1 MNGSVFFILTRG
13 SSGEKD
19 VLLSSLRNLEGV
31 RYAGFVDRVNKN
43 AIRLDLS
50 RRTDFTVSI
59 RPEEPGAVERIV
71 TTYLNDWY
79 GRAPAE
85 EAAKLIE
92 RVFICVGPA
101 KSGRTPQHV
110 VVEILPSTPLLPFTA
125 KPAELCRRIVRWD
138 GEKGE
143 YVERGRFIVLYRC
156 WGRKARTSETGI
168 SAVAILSKD
177 VDIEGLCY
185 VINLLVDKLVANRL
199 YNVAEMGE
207 V

>member
-1 MNGSVFFILTRG
+1 VNGSVFFILTRG
-13 SSGEKD
+13 SSEEKD

-50 RRTDFTVSI
+50 RRTDFNVSI
-59 RPEEPGAVERIV
+59 RLEEPGAVERIV

-85 EAAKLIE
+85 EVAKLIE
-92 RVFICVGPA
+92 RVFICVGPV

-156 WGRKARTSETGI
+156 WGRKARASETGI

-177 VDIEGLCY
+177 VDVEGLCY
-185 VINLLVDKLVANRL
+185 VINLLVDKLVANRS
-199 YNVAEMGE
+199 YNVAEVGE